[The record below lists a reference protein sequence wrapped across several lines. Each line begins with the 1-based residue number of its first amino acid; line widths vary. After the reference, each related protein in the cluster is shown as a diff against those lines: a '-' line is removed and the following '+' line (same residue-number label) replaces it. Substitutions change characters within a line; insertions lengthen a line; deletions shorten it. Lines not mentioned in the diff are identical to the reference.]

1 MQLSGVKA
9 MIVGLSMTMLVAS
22 VPTTAQ
28 AEPKPADD
36 AALKRARWETEML
49 DNLYKNAIVLI
60 TTHYVTEETDL
71 PAGSAFKALFATM
84 KEKGYHEIRLLDG
97 LGEPINDD
105 NLPQDD
111 FEKAGIEAMLAGK
124 PIYEKVETRDG
135 QRVLRT
141 VTPLP
146 MVMAKCVLCHDNYEG
161 KKIVG
166 GLGYAVPIDLK

>member
-1 MQLSGVKA
+1 MQVNLGKLMVWGLGVA
-9 MIVGLSMTMLVAS
+9 VLMAS
-22 VPTTAQ
+22 VWTTAQ

-71 PAGSAFKALFATM
+71 PAGSAFKALFAEM
-84 KEKGYHEIRLLDG
+84 KDKGYHEVRLLDG
-97 LGEPINDD
+97 LGEPINDE

-124 PIYEKVETRDG
+124 PIYEKVENRDG

-166 GLGYAVPIDLK
+166 GLGFTVPVDLK

>member
-1 MQLSGVKA
+1 MRFYGGKA
-9 MIVGLSMTMLVAS
+9 IVFGIGAAVLMAS
-22 VPTTAQ
+22 VWTTAQ
-28 AEPKPADD
+28 AEPKSADD

-71 PAGSAFKALFATM
+71 PAGSAFKALFAEM
-84 KEKGYHEIRLLDG
+84 KDKGYHEVRLIDG
-97 LGEPINDD
+97 LGEPINDE

-124 PIYEKVETRDG
+124 PIYEKIEDRDG
-135 QRVLRT
+135 MRVLRT

-166 GLGYAVPIDLK
+166 GLGYTVPIDLK